1 MLTLGR
7 ERPVMEPPAMEEEVV
22 GGGLQAM
29 ADDDEDIDQYN
40 DDTFGAGAT
49 DEDWEPS
56 QDSPLLSLPTLYNPP
71 PHHHHNNHNNHNNH
85 HHHPHHPHHHHPCDD
100 PWPHES
106 SLLLL
111 LPPCSSPGGVGV
123 GVGCEGDEG
132 DDGEG
137 GEADERANDSLAES
151 GFEDSISK
159 LVLEDDMEDPADDM
173 EDPAVIRAGVRRPL
187 TEDSAIVDSLCSMS
201 SWRGLM
207 NRSLTPPPPLQPS
220 IWGSPPAH
228 VMSQLTHS
236 LPPSHVDHSLFHAME
251 CGVGGGGVGGGGGWR
266 WWWWRW
272 WCSTPHGGGA
282 GEEFGGGPSC
292 PPTETAPGLRD
303 PPHVPPPTTTVAAAA
318 AAADAAAAA
327 SASRSACDASTSPS
341 AAAAAAP
348 WACNALRWQGL
359 SHTRPWYTGLPT
371 LPAGVCP
378 AAEKRGPAEAW
389 PGGPLESQPLYPP
402 GPPTGPPTWPPTGP
416 PTGPAGKS
424 RGPPPTGWR
433 GARAPHS
440 VASAGAA
447 TDAPAPLLR
456 RRPPSRPA
464 AHSTRT
470 EPQ

>member
-71 PHHHHNNHNNHNNH
+71 PHHHHNNHNN

-159 LVLEDDMEDPADDM
+159 LVLEDDMEDPA
-173 EDPAVIRAGVRRPL
+173 VIRAGVRRPL

-220 IWGSPPAH
+220 IWGSPPRPRDESADPQPAPITRGPLA
-228 VMSQLTHS
+228 VSCDGM
-236 LPPSHVDHSLFHAME
+236 
-251 CGVGGGGVGGGGGWR
+251 WR
-266 WWWWRW
+266 WWWWRR

-303 PPHVPPPTTTVAAAA
+303 PPPRTPP
-318 AAADAAAAA
+318 
-327 SASRSACDASTSPS
+327 
-341 AAAAAAP
+341 
-348 WACNALRWQGL
+348 
-359 SHTRPWYTGLPT
+359 H
-371 LPAGVCP
+371 
-378 AAEKRGPAEAW
+378 
-389 PGGPLESQPLYPP
+389 
-402 GPPTGPPTWPPTGP
+402 
-416 PTGPAGKS
+416 
-424 RGPPPTGWR
+424 
-433 GARAPHS
+433 HH
-440 VASAGAA
+440 
-447 TDAPAPLLR
+447 R
-456 RRPPSRPA
+456 RCCS
-464 AHSTRT
+464 SSC
-470 EPQ
+470 

>member
-1 MLTLGR
+1 RSAVEMELAVCKIDVMALNSQLLDAIQQKVDLSQELEAWQDDMHTVISQQLKEKHRRGTTAPLPTAARSPPGALQQLGVLSSLGLLLLLLLLKGYGTKRRIVVYVQDHDEGGVSIAAMLTLGR

-71 PHHHHNNHNNHNNH
+71 PHHHHNNHNN

-159 LVLEDDMEDPADDM
+159 LVLEDDMEDPA
-173 EDPAVIRAGVRRPL
+173 VIRAGVRRPL

-251 CGVGGGGVGGGGGWR
+251 CGGGGGGGGGGVGGGGG
-266 WWWWRW
+266 
-272 WCSTPHGGGA
+272 GGA
-282 GEEFGGGPSC
+282 PPLMVEELERSLVGGPPAPPLRQPQAFGT
-292 PPTETAPGLRD
+292 PPTY
-303 PPHVPPPTTTVAAAA
+303 PPP
-318 AAADAAAAA
+318 
-327 SASRSACDASTSPS
+327 
-341 AAAAAAP
+341 
-348 WACNALRWQGL
+348 
-359 SHTRPWYTGLPT
+359 
-371 LPAGVCP
+371 
-378 AAEKRGPAEAW
+378 
-389 PGGPLESQPLYPP
+389 
-402 GPPTGPPTWPPTGP
+402 
-416 PTGPAGKS
+416 
-424 RGPPPTGWR
+424 PPP
-433 GARAPHS
+433 S
-440 VASAGAA
+440 
-447 TDAPAPLLR
+447 LLQQQLLMQQLQ
-456 RRPPSRPA
+456 
-464 AHSTRT
+464 H
-470 EPQ
+470 QHH